1 MKGVVV
7 LDYDK
12 LRSANKD
19 KERIYIVKS
28 RLRNY
33 GQDLAIKEA
42 IEAKILMLEDS
53 LSIGASWSS
62 SDAVKGGGSKQEDK
76 MVGVFDDVG
85 SLRRT
90 LMQIDLDTRAI
101 AFAMKGLS
109 KEDMFIVRN
118 MRMTESKAE
127 AMSFQEV
134 ADRLHYSKTTVT
146 RMSDRALLYIF
157 RRLYLIEGP
166 DVDSR

>member
-1 MKGVVV
+1 M
-7 LDYDK
+7 DYDK

-42 IEAKILMLEDS
+42 IEAKISMLEDS

-62 SDAVKGGGSKQEDK
+62 SDATKGGGSKQEDR
-76 MVGVFDDVG
+76 MVDVFDDIDK
-85 SLRRT
+85 LKRT
-90 LMQIDLDTRAI
+90 LLQIDLDTRAI

-118 MRMTESKAE
+118 MWMVETRTE
-127 AMSFQEV
+127 AMSFQDV
-134 ADRLHYSKTTVT
+134 ADRLHYSKSTVR
-146 RMSDRALLYIF
+146 RMSDRALLYIYK
-157 RRLYLIEGP
+157 RLYLIEGP
-166 DVDSR
+166 DVDVR

>member
-1 MKGVVV
+1 M
-7 LDYDK
+7 DYDK

-33 GQDLAIKEA
+33 EQDLAIKEA
-42 IEAKILMLEDS
+42 IEAKISMLEDS

-62 SDAVKGGGSKQEDK
+62 SDATKGGGSKQEDR
-76 MVGVFDDVG
+76 MVDVFDDIDK
-85 SLRRT
+85 LKRT
-90 LMQIDLDTRAI
+90 LLQIDLDTRAI

-118 MRMTESKAE
+118 MWMVETRTE
-127 AMSFQEV
+127 AMSFQDV
-134 ADRLHYSKTTVT
+134 ADRLHYSKSTVR
-146 RMSDRALLYIF
+146 RMSDRALLYIYK
-157 RRLYLIEGP
+157 RLYLIEGP
-166 DVDSR
+166 DVDVR

>member
-1 MKGVVV
+1 M
-7 LDYDK
+7 DYDK

-42 IEAKILMLEDS
+42 IEAKISMLEDS

-62 SDAVKGGGSKQEDK
+62 SDAVKGGGSKQEDR
-76 MVGVFDDVG
+76 MVDVFDDIDK
-85 SLRRT
+85 LKRT
-90 LMQIDLDTRAI
+90 LLQIDLDTRAI

-118 MRMTESKAE
+118 MWMVETRTE
-127 AMSFQEV
+127 AMSFQDV
-134 ADRLHYSKTTVT
+134 ADRLHYSKSTVR
-146 RMSDRALLYIF
+146 RMSDRALLYIYK
-157 RRLYLIEGP
+157 RLYLIEGP
-166 DVDSR
+166 DVDVR